1 LLFILFVICGEIGET
16 IFGGKFGRL
25 LERFILSVLSLFVQ
39 ITEERF
45 SMMSPTKLKN
55 QIKVKDSDNF
65 RASVSRFAPYA
76 IVPFFALM

>member
-1 LLFILFVICGEIGET
+1 MLFVICGEIGET
-16 IFGGKFGRL
+16 IFSGKFGRL
-25 LERFILSVLSLFVQ
+25 PEGFILSVLSLYVQ
-39 ITEERF
+39 I
-45 SMMSPTKLKN
+45 KN